1 MLVTTAIVFAACC
14 STSIASAQEA
24 GTMQPLAQIELR
36 EPCAKP
42 TDVLP
47 AGASGAEV
55 QRLQSRVG
63 QYRECVIQYARASD
77 MAARSYALQ
86 AQAYQ
91 DHAKW
96 ATSEFKAY
104 LASLAKQGLVNEP
117 TDRRFTNLDLPPPP
131 SIPRPPPQEFSR

>member
-1 MLVTTAIVFAACC
+1 MLVTAALVFAACC

-24 GTMQPLAQIELR
+24 DTMQPLAQIELPK
-36 EPCAKP
+36 PCAKP

-63 QYRECVIQYARASD
+63 EYRECVIQYVRASD

-91 DHAKW
+91 QQAEW

-104 LASLAKQGLVNEP
+104 LASLTKQGFVNGWTTAGSVGYIAE
-117 TDRRFTNLDLPPPP
+117 LPP
-131 SIPRPPPQEFSR
+131 SIPQQSFQFNSR